1 MRIGCSSLTTRLFQ
15 RTMAVSTK
23 DGRNLNPGALYLRS
37 VLWTIRRVSELG
49 LKELDLC
56 INSED
61 ELGYLA
67 AQGAVE
73 KIRKKC
79 VERGVSVEKLAC
91 PFVSDW
97 AFRGL
102 PSSEL
107 RERWKIVG
115 SLANPVG
122 AKVIELTS
130 PVMSAAKDRD
140 SHDPPRYSRSDSIAP
155 FFLTNP
161 WTRLWSTYVEGIRM
175 SARVAETYG
184 LGIAIEPRPRE
195 VLSTTDS
202 LLRLFDA
209 IPSENLGGLLDVSHL
224 QMAWEA
230 PELSIRKLGKK
241 VFGLHLSDNDGVTDL
256 HWAPG
261 SGQINWPPIFE
272 ALRDI
277 QYEGELSLDVSGLD
291 IERELL
297 DGSRFVERFLNGKA

>member
-15 RTMAVSTK
+15 RTMAVSAK
-23 DGRNLNPGALYLRS
+23 DGHKLTPGVLYLRS

-49 LKELDLC
+49 LTELDLC
-56 INSED
+56 VNSED

-67 AQGAVE
+67 APGAAE
-73 KIRKKC
+73 KMRKSC
-79 VERGVSVEKLAC
+79 AEQGVSVERLAC

-107 RERWKIVG
+107 RERWEIIG

-130 PVMSAAKDRD
+130 PAMSASKDRD
-140 SHDPPRYSRSDSIAP
+140 SHDPPRYSRSDPVDP

-161 WTRLWSTYVEGIRM
+161 WTRLWSTYVEGISM